1 MVWSGQFQ
9 FQMIMKID
17 GIKFMCKQNVS
28 WDNAY
33 FDDAYVLNY

>member
-1 MVWSGQFQ
+1 M
-9 FQMIMKID
+9 MMKID

-33 FDDAYVLNY
+33 FDDAYIYSIIKTHI